1 MFIRV
6 FLRIFIISPNIHGFS
21 EYSEPLLRFCT
32 ICQRRVFETL
42 TDLCYPVFEHIQRKR
57 VIFMDKRHYVY
68 LLRCADGSL
77 YTGMTPDIARRLR
90 QHVEHLAGCAKYTR
104 SHPVTA
110 LALLLTTDTATT
122 ARHLEARIK
131 RPTRAQKDALIA
143 DPAKIADLCPALAG
157 ADIRPVPGAALADYL
172 PNAENPADA

>member
-1 MFIRV
+1 
-6 FLRIFIISPNIHGFS
+6 
-21 EYSEPLLRFCT
+21 
-32 ICQRRVFETL
+32 
-42 TDLCYPVFEHIQRKR
+42 
-57 VIFMDKRHYVY
+57 MDKRHYVY

-122 ARHLEARIK
+122 ARQLEARIK
-131 RPTRAQKDALIA
+131 RLTRAQKDALIA

-157 ADIRPVPGAALADYL
+157 ADIRPVPVQHSQTTSPTRKTRQTPERLPGLRLSKKYSFLTKKSAA
-172 PNAENPADA
+172 

>member
-1 MFIRV
+1 
-6 FLRIFIISPNIHGFS
+6 
-21 EYSEPLLRFCT
+21 
-32 ICQRRVFETL
+32 
-42 TDLCYPVFEHIQRKR
+42 
-57 VIFMDKRHYVY
+57 MDKRHYVY

-122 ARHLEARIK
+122 ARQLERAHQAPDARAK
-131 RPTRAQKDALIA
+131 RTRSSQTRQRSKTSA
-143 DPAKIADLCPALAG
+143 PHSG
-157 ADIRPVPGAALADYL
+157 ADIRPVLVQRSQTTSPTRKTRQTPERLPGLDCQKVFLFDKKSGLHRIARAVRLRWAARAF
-172 PNAENPADA
+172 AGRSIFFAACRRK

>member
-122 ARHLEARIK
+122 ARQLEARIK
-131 RPTRAQKDALIA
+131 RLTRAQKDALIA

-172 PNAENPADA
+172 PNTENPADA

>member
-1 MFIRV
+1 
-6 FLRIFIISPNIHGFS
+6 
-21 EYSEPLLRFCT
+21 
-32 ICQRRVFETL
+32 
-42 TDLCYPVFEHIQRKR
+42 
-57 VIFMDKRHYVY
+57 MDKRHYVY

-122 ARHLEARIK
+122 ARQLEARK
-131 RPTRAQKDALIA
+131 RTRSSQTRQRLQTSAPHSPGRTSGPSRVQRSQTTSPTRKTRQTPERL
-143 DPAKIADLCPALAG
+143 
-157 ADIRPVPGAALADYL
+157 PGLETVKKYYFLTKRFAA
-172 PNAENPADA
+172 

>member
-1 MFIRV
+1 
-6 FLRIFIISPNIHGFS
+6 
-21 EYSEPLLRFCT
+21 
-32 ICQRRVFETL
+32 
-42 TDLCYPVFEHIQRKR
+42 
-57 VIFMDKRHYVY
+57 MDKRHYVY

-122 ARHLEARIK
+122 ARQLEARIK
-131 RPTRAQKDALIA
+131 RLTRAQKDALIA
-143 DPAKIADLCPALAG
+143 DPAKIADSAPHSPGRTSGPSRVQRSQTTSPTRKARQTPERLPGLSCLWFSAG
-157 ADIRPVPGAALADYL
+157 RAAPDSGA
-172 PNAENPADA
+172 